1 MPKQEQMR
9 ELVNGELDPEHV
21 RSRLAAGWKMVAV
34 EWQREAEASVATGNG
49 FQEEVPYGLQV
60 GSDCVHLVDN
70 PREREALVVMMDLI
84 VQDHPLSHVARE
96 LNLRGHRTREG
107 TPWSQ
112 VSVFNLM
119 PRLVEAGP
127 KIFSSEE
134 WEARRKRLARA
145 VTG

>member
-1 MPKQEQMR
+1 MPKNEQLR

-21 RSRLAAGWKMVAV
+21 RARTAAGWKMVAV
-34 EWQREAEASVATGNG
+34 EWQREAEASTATGNG
-49 FQEEVPYGLQV
+49 FQEEVPFGLQV
-60 GSDCVHLVDN
+60 GNDCVHLVDN

-96 LNLRGHRTREG
+96 LNLRGYRTREG

-127 KIFSSEE
+127 RIFSSEE

-145 VTG
+145 VAG